1 MAKTPNFRN
10 PSGALGSDARSPISP
25 SEGGMKLSPARNTPI
40 PRQQQPGGRQ
50 VSQEMIA
57 KRAYEIY
64 ISGKGGSQM
73 ENWLRA
79 ERELRGQ

>member
-1 MAKTPNFRN
+1 M
-10 PSGALGSDARSPISP
+10 GGEQRSPLTP
-25 SEGGMKLSPARNTPI
+25 SEGSGVKMSPARNTPI
-40 PRQQQPGGRQ
+40 PRPQQGGGRQ
-50 VSQEMIA
+50 VTQEMIA

-64 ISGKGGSQM
+64 TSGKGGSQM

>member
-10 PSGALGSDARSPISP
+10 PSGAMGSGQREPLTS
-25 SEGGMKLSPARNTPI
+25 SEGSGMKMSPARNTPI
-40 PRQQQPGGRQ
+40 PRPASARQ
-50 VSQEMIA
+50 VTQEMIA

-64 ISGKGGSQM
+64 RSGKGGSQM

-79 ERELRGQ
+79 ERELRAQ